1 MKRGLFIKQ
10 LLGFGQG
17 NLANGDFSANVALG
31 FVIENGEIVGR
42 LKNAMVAGNIFDL
55 LMGDVRI
62 SSDVDAQLRQPYLLV
77 PNVSVVSA
85 KG

>member
-1 MKRGLFIKQ
+1 
-10 LLGFGQG
+10 
-17 NLANGDFSANVALG
+17 
-31 FVIENGEIVGR
+31 
-42 LKNAMVAGNIFDL
+42 MVAGNIFDL